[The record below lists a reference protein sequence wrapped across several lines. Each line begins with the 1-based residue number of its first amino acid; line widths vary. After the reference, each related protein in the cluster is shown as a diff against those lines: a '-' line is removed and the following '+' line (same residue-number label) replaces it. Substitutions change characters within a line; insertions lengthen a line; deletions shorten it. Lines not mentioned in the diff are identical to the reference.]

1 MRRPTRRGLPA
12 DFDTA
17 ADEAWSLIN
26 AAPGF
31 LTEREGRF
39 LILAAA
45 GAPADG
51 AMLEIG
57 SFKGKS
63 TVGLAAIA
71 RHYDLGTV
79 VAVDPHTA
87 PSETDPS
94 LKGQTTTWDDF
105 LATLR
110 SAGLE
115 SFVEPHRAFSRD
127 LARTWDRPLR
137 LLWID
142 GDHTY
147 EGVKL
152 DVDLFSPFLREG
164 AIIAFHDT
172 LHEFDGPLRVFT
184 DQVLMSDKFGPAGFS
199 GSIGWAQYRP
209 NDGGQPRF
217 RRARQRLARRCRPV
231 VNLLKDGRNPRGIRK
246 LWFKLL
252 RWRIDHDLPDAGA
265 WAQLVELGGP
275 RASVKA

>member
-1 MRRPTRRGLPA
+1 MKHPPSGGELPA
-12 DFDTA
+12 DFHSA
-17 ADEAWSLIN
+17 ADNAWALIDR
-26 AAPGF
+26 APGF

-45 GAPADG
+45 CAPADG
-51 AMLEIG
+51 AILEIG

-71 RHYDLGTV
+71 RHYGLGPV

-94 LKGQTTTWDDF
+94 LSGQATSWDDF
-105 LATLR
+105 LNTLR

-115 SFVEPHRAFSRD
+115 SFVEPHRAFSQD
-127 LARTWDRPLR
+127 LARTWDRPIR

-147 EGVKL
+147 RGVKL
-152 DVDLFSPFLREG
+152 DVDLFTPFLADG

-172 LHEFDGPLRVFT
+172 LHEFDGPLRVFV
-184 DQVLMSDKFGPAGFS
+184 DQVLRSDRYGPAGFS
-199 GSIGWAQYRP
+199 GSIGWAQFRP
-209 NDGGQPRF
+209 QDGAQEHF
-217 RRARQRLARRCRPV
+217 RRARRWLAKRCLPV
-231 VNLLKDGRNPRGIRK
+231 VDLLKDGRNPTGARK

-252 RWRIDHDLPDAGA
+252 RSRIPHDLPDALTWVRLTRSGHRRG
-265 WAQLVELGGP
+265 V
-275 RASVKA
+275 S